1 MPSVGECEMA
11 ERAVLEATVGVMNSD
26 KLGADFFVPA
36 LQAAGGSV
44 TERAAG
50 GEWP

>member
-36 LQAAGGSV
+36 H
-44 TERAAG
+44 RIFG
-50 GEWP
+50 GEVENLLLR